1 MKFFILCLFV
11 LFITNSFSETKP
23 EDLILLVNGEK
34 QKSLNLEALKKLK
47 IVTLDFYDH
56 ASRKSD
62 RFTGVPFKFLMNA
75 NLPEEFSRTVE
86 VELISTNGF
95 KNYFSMENFLKV
107 DAIISYE
114 AVNGKFER
122 FSIKEK
128 KIVQL
133 GPYYL
138 VWDFK
143 SMGLE
148 DKYQYNSVYQIN
160 KINLITNAVD
170 FETSHVKNNESIH
183 LGFRTYKRY
192 CLSCHAIGAWGGELG
207 IDLIKNK
214 ILAKKGADFIKK
226 YALDPHSLNAETK
239 MLALPKYK
247 NREKMAQGL
256 VEFLDFASHPNLI
269 KKDQDDSLKI
279 IINEMK

>member
-1 MKFFILCLFV
+1 MKFFIVNIFFLIFS
-11 LFITNSFSETKP
+11 NSFAHAKS
-23 EDLILLVNGEK
+23 EDLILLVN
-34 QKSLNLEALKKLK
+34 
-47 IVTLDFYDH
+47 
-56 ASRKSD
+56 
-62 RFTGVPFKFLMNA
+62 RFMGVPLKFLMNA

-107 DAIISYE
+107 DAIVSFE
-114 AVNGKFER
+114 AENAKFER

-138 VWDFK
+138 LWDFK
-143 SMGLE
+143 SMSPE

-170 FETSHVKNNESIH
+170 FETSHVKNNESIN

-192 CLSCHAIGAWGGELG
+192 CLSCHAIGAWGGEIG
-207 IDLIKNK
+207 IDLIKSK
-214 ILAKKGADFIKK
+214 TLAKKGADFIKN
-226 YALDPHSLNAETK
+226 YALDPHAINPETK

-256 VEFLDFASHPNLI
+256 VEFLDFASHPNQGQ
-269 KKDQDDSLKI
+269 KNKDASLKT